1 MMGFASLNPSGNG
14 APRGAPAS
22 SITCGQSLRAH
33 ARHDGLV
40 RVATLLTFQASE
52 RPACRRPTRVPWIRT
67 PDNSL
72 LGLRILPCFWHRPC
86 FRPVALRHR
95 RLAAPLLA
103 FIVVVEERALG
114 ADDPGAT
121 VAVGLETVLADQGTD
136 ARRLL

>member
-67 PDNSL
+67 HDNSL
-72 LGLRILPCFWHRPC
+72 PGLRILPCFRHRPC
-86 FRPVALRHR
+86 FRPDAPHNRL
-95 RLAAPLLA
+95 LAAPLFAL
-103 FIVVVEERALG
+103 IVVIEERTLA
-114 ADDPGAT
+114 ADDFAAM
-121 VAVGLETVLADQGTD
+121 VAVGLEA
-136 ARRLL
+136 